1 VTRRL
6 RAAPLCAGLALAFV
20 ASGCGSGGA
29 KRPETPPATSSSVSV
44 PQTSSTP
51 APAARVAHLAILTP
65 RPDAH
70 TAPTLTVRVALIGTP
85 ADATQTF
92 RYVLDH
98 RLIRSGSDRLTFHD
112 LAAGRHRLEVIL
124 PGASPSRASTTFIV
138 RAPVRVHVAAPVATE
153 PQPAVS
159 TPLPPPTSSN
169 PAPSAPPPAKTTA
182 PAPPKVSPPRSG
194 GGIPQGPNAGDGDG
208 DNNGGPSDGDGNI

>member
-1 VTRRL
+1 
-6 RAAPLCAGLALAFV
+6 LAFV
-20 ASGCGSGGA
+20 ASGCGSAGST
-29 KRPETPPATSSSVSV
+29 TPVKNSPALSTSAPVA
-44 PQTSSTP
+44 QSST
-51 APAARVAHLAILTP
+51 ARAAAASPVAHLSILSP
-65 RPDAH
+65 RTGAH
-70 TAPTLTVRVALIGTP
+70 TSSTLTVRVALRGARAGRTP
-85 ADATQTF
+85 RL

-112 LAAGRHRLEVIL
+112 LASGRHRLEVIL

-153 PQPAVS
+153 SQPAVS